1 MSFNIYF
8 AGNHA
13 NATDDFFMKRQA
25 NRLFNQLFE
34 RKSIGEKYLRH
45 KLEVPDTKA
54 KLFVDSS
61 AFSAHTLGSEVDID
75 DYIEYVNANQ
85 GMFDCIA
92 ELDKIPGE
100 FRKPKTR
107 EQLLEAPEI
116 SWNNYLYM
124 RDRVIDNDKLLPI
137 FHMGEDFKW
146 LELMLETTFDGK
158 HIPYIGISPANDSVP
173 KYKDRWFEHVF
184 DIIRKS
190 SNPDVKTHAFGM
202 TALEQLERHPFY
214 SADSTSVIMTGA
226 MGNIYSSAGLID
238 FSRKSGGIHN
248 FEMLDKSVQ
257 KEILETI
264 ERADEGFTVE
274 NMVEHHQWRAIYN
287 IQFILYWAENYVFKG
302 IKIRQRR
309 LF

>member
-75 DYIEYVNANQ
+75 SYIEYVNANQ

-146 LELMLETTFDGK
+146 LELMLETTFDGS
-158 HIPYIGISPANDSVP
+158 I
-173 KYKDRWFEHVF
+173 F
-184 DIIRKS
+184 
-190 SNPDVKTHAFGM
+190 
-202 TALEQLERHPFY
+202 L
-214 SADSTSVIMTGA
+214 
-226 MGNIYSSAGLID
+226 
-238 FSRKSGGIHN
+238 
-248 FEMLDKSVQ
+248 
-257 KEILETI
+257 ILE
-264 ERADEGFTVE
+264 FHLQ
-274 NMVEHHQWRAIYN
+274 M
-287 IQFILYWAENYVFKG
+287 ILFLSTKTDGSNTFSTLFEKVQ
-302 IKIRQRR
+302 ILMSRR
-309 LF
+309 THLE